1 MPRALQLWL
10 PQPCLRVRGQASGSS
25 AGEKGGICGWQCF
38 PDCGRNRDNNNAST
52 TVNAITM
59 TRPGCPQQRRR
70 PRRRR
75 EHHHDSCESYM
86 KHVLSQRN
94 LRRCSCSKQRCSEVW
109 LTRSFLGRGDDLI
122 TSLLAHVALLY
133 LRHFYTQ
140 IVHGI
145 KKEQI
150 KEWRENQEKDS
161 NCVSALHAC
170 ASSFQQVDALM
181 YSIYRSRT

>member
-1 MPRALQLWL
+1 MPSVGDPLWQPGILRTPSVALSRRASQVSPLPHPLPLVEMPRALQLWL

-75 EHHHDSCESYM
+75 KHHHDSCESYM

-94 LRRCSCSKQRCSEVW
+94 LRQCSCSKQRCSEVW
-109 LTRSFLGRGDDLI
+109 LTRSFSGRGDDLI
-122 TSLLAHVALLY
+122 TSLLARVALLY
-133 LRHFYTQ
+133 L
-140 IVHGI
+140 
-145 KKEQI
+145 
-150 KEWRENQEKDS
+150 
-161 NCVSALHAC
+161 
-170 ASSFQQVDALM
+170 
-181 YSIYRSRT
+181 

>member
-1 MPRALQLWL
+1 
-10 PQPCLRVRGQASGSS
+10 
-25 AGEKGGICGWQCF
+25 
-38 PDCGRNRDNNNAST
+38 
-52 TVNAITM
+52 M

-109 LTRSFLGRGDDLI
+109 LTRSFSGRGDDLI
-122 TSLLAHVALLY
+122 TSLLARVALLY

-170 ASSFQQVDALM
+170 ASSFPTSRHINVFYLPVTYIGCILYTGHVLKCSNVFYVSSHVHIM
-181 YSIYRSRT
+181 YSIYRDLGGKASTKEYTAAIVDKL